1 LRKKYIALECEK
13 DRLEERLMGLRCGEG
28 QVSKAVKDA
37 EMSRM
42 SKKLV
47 HLRGLLMKCSE

>member
-1 LRKKYIALECEK
+1 
-13 DRLEERLMGLRCGEG
+13 MGLRCGEG